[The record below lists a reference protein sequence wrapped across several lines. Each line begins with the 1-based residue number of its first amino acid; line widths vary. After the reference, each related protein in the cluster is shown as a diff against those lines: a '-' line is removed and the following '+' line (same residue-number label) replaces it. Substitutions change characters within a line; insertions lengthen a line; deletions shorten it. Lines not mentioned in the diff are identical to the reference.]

1 MQYNEIACNTIQYN
15 RIQFNNMQ
23 YQKGILRPK
32 QALFA
37 CFWPFS
43 RTGWF
48 QMGYNS
54 AGWVG
59 HSAAMLWT
67 PNKPIFET
75 KNVPHK
81 IGPWKFRY
89 QGQIALYGPPGDPEG
104 ARYQVKVC
112 GHHESNP
119 DGSMGGSWDQ
129 IWPLGALRGPSG
141 PPKGPFGPKT
151 IPFGGPR
158 SAVEVR

>member
-1 MQYNEIACNTIQYN
+1 
-15 RIQFNNMQ
+15 
-23 YQKGILRPK
+23 
-32 QALFA
+32 
-37 CFWPFS
+37 
-43 RTGWF
+43 
-48 QMGYNS
+48 
-54 AGWVG
+54 
-59 HSAAMLWT
+59 MLWT

-112 GHHESNP
+112 GHHETNP

-129 IWPLGALRGPSG
+129 IWPLGALRGPPG
-141 PPKGPFGPKT
+141 PPKGAFRAKTVPFRTPRGPEGADTRSKCVVTMSPTQTGQWEAVGTKSGPPGPSEDLRGPQKGHSGPK
-151 IPFGGPR
+151 
-158 SAVEVR
+158 

>member
-1 MQYNEIACNTIQYN
+1 
-15 RIQFNNMQ
+15 
-23 YQKGILRPK
+23 
-32 QALFA
+32 
-37 CFWPFS
+37 
-43 RTGWF
+43 
-48 QMGYNS
+48 
-54 AGWVG
+54 
-59 HSAAMLWT
+59 MLWT

-129 IWPLGALRGPSG
+129 IWPLGALRGPPGPPKGSFRAKTGPFRTSGGPEGARYQVKVCGDHESNPDGPMGGSRDQIWPLGALRGPPG
-141 PPKGPFGPKT
+141 PPKGPFGPEMS
-151 IPFGGPR
+151 PFGGPR